1 MQCKLNKATLMDFS
15 RTNQLAMMMMHQA
28 TSDYVGCRCCL
39 LNGVFS
45 GFELGAQAVE
55 KHLKAMLL
63 FAHPNSNVRSF
74 SHKLPSLVETV
85 HEKAIADLSKHSVTI
100 QKLEGHY
107 QARYPDNPRA
117 NNSSS
122 TEELALIDVLIM
134 EILEKMPVPYEVLL
148 NSGVY
153 ARAIASSD
161 RRVVFPDEHWL
172 LLQNV
177 ILQTR
182 VPVLLQQKK
191 EWLLHNEIKPHE

>member
-1 MQCKLNKATLMDFS
+1 MQFKLNKTTLMDFA
-15 RTNQLAMMMMHQA
+15 RINQLAMMMMHQA

-63 FAHPNSNVRSF
+63 FADPSSSVRNF
-74 SHKLPSLVETV
+74 SHKLPSLVKTV
-85 HEKAIADLSKHSVTI
+85 QDKGIADLSKHSATI
-100 QKLEGHY
+100 LKLEGYY
-107 QARYPDNPRA
+107 QARYPDNPRS
-117 NNSSS
+117 NTSSS

-134 EILEKMPVPYEVLL
+134 EILEKMPIPSEVLL

-161 RRVVFPDEHWL
+161 RTVVFPDEKWL
-172 LLQNV
+172 LSHNV
-177 ILQTR
+177 ILQAKAPFL
-182 VPVLLQQKK
+182 VQQKR
-191 EWLLHNEIKPHE
+191 EWQLHNEIKPYE